1 MWLARTGRSV
11 QEIQSRLP
19 LTMKRNKDI
28 PAQEKAR
35 SHGYYWPYRQ
45 WGLAP
50 WVTSYTAQIRF
61 PISFSNTNYILVA
74 TGRIEDDSK
83 AIIGGVLYNHKET
96 IGCIL
101 RGTEE
106 KGPAAEYIAL
116 GT

>member
-1 MWLARTGRSV
+1 MAQDCFLTFGICRQMIMMQPGKLS
-11 QEIQSRLP
+11 ILP
-19 LTMKRNKDI
+19 LESK
-28 PAQEKAR
+28 
-35 SHGYYWPYRQ
+35 Q

>member
-1 MWLARTGRSV
+1 M
-11 QEIQSRLP
+11 IH
-19 LTMKRNKDI
+19 I
-28 PAQEKAR
+28 
-35 SHGYYWPYRQ
+35 Q